1 MGGRLGPRAC
11 GCFPVA
17 ASAESQRRGSNPDVA
32 SLGHLGNVDADD
44 AVQDALLPALTHV
57 DQLKGRAQMS
67 TWLTTIVINSARMK
81 LRRRLSQVQVAL
93 DEPWASRI
101 FP

>member
-1 MGGRLGPRAC
+1 VDVFLSLLRPNRND
-11 GCFPVA
+11 
-17 ASAESQRRGSNPDVA
+17 AEVIQIVA
-32 SLGHLGNVDADD
+32 SLGRLGNVDADD

-57 DQLKGRAQMS
+57 DQIKGRAQMS
-67 TWLTTIVINSARMK
+67 TWLTTIVINSARTK

-93 DEPWASRI
+93 DEPRASRI